1 MGEFNK
7 EKIRTELL
15 APNGIFSITTCP
27 YVPAHNGVVERH
39 WRTVTDATICQLLA
53 SNLSESYWEESARCA
68 SYIINRITSAHSE
81 THPTS
86 PYEEYF
92 GIAPPIRHFRI
103 FGSVCYVKDMLSPKQ
118 PRAKSFRGIFVG
130 YEDRQHVGYRVYL
143 PEHKS
148 FTVSFHVDFSSAD
161 DIFKEHQN
169 KSLSDEQVE
178 LLMKSLTQPSTPH
191 TNPPTSI
198 PLPTSS
204 PVNENETLD
213 TTRQKEVPLRRSPRL
228 QKTTPPNTS
237 DLHLVAL
244 EDIQT
249 LLTPVSYTHL
259 TLRRR
264 G

>member
-1 MGEFNK
+1 MCIRDRYRESKSRLNYLTFLQHKSDVYTSTQSWIQNYIIPLRATNPTLGPIFIVSDMGEFNK
-7 EKIRTELL
+7 EKIRTDLL

-39 WRTVTDATICQLLA
+39 WRTLTDATICQLLA

-68 SYIINRITSAHSE
+68 NYIINRITNAHPE

-92 GIAPPIRHFRI
+92 GIAPPISHFRI
-103 FGSVCYVKDMLSPKQ
+103 FGSACYVKDMLSPKQ

-169 KSLSDEQVE
+169 K
-178 LLMKSLTQPSTPH
+178 
-191 TNPPTSI
+191 
-198 PLPTSS
+198 
-204 PVNENETLD
+204 
-213 TTRQKEVPLRRSPRL
+213 
-228 QKTTPPNTS
+228 
-237 DLHLVAL
+237 
-244 EDIQT
+244 T
-249 LLTPVSYTHL
+249 LLSLIHI
-259 TLRRR
+259 
-264 G
+264 